1 MPQLKQP
8 ITSIEHMVCEHCIHF
23 QQTPKCREPYCIN
36 PDSDDWD
43 REKEET
49 CSHGEWLYFGKWFGD
64 EAKEQLHVMS
74 YSELY
79 CRFAE
84 LAS

>member
-8 ITSIEHMVCEHCIHF
+8 ITSIDQMTCENCIYYQKPSF
-23 QQTPKCREPYCIN
+23 KEESCIN
-36 PDSDDWD
+36 PDSDNWYQ
-43 REKEET
+43 EKEDC